1 MKRKS
6 KRSKA
11 FIERGLVLFLAVLL
25 ASYVPAQAARI
36 RFDFTGR
43 VFSTF
48 GVPNVG
54 TLVSGY
60 IVFDPSAPIAST
72 CGTHC
77 ARYSQSAPAT
87 IVFTTNGG
95 FRLRQTLTAINISDR
110 FANGITDYYV
120 FDADVGSISG
130 HFSRLEL
137 SLSNNSNP
145 FIPNIS
151 IPTTPPNFS
160 AFQFHFVSFFAFNK
174 NVPTQRVHAVI
185 TSLTR
190 HKRGRGIPSR

>member
-1 MKRKS
+1 MR
-6 KRSKA
+6 RSIKISEA
-11 FIERGLVLFLAVLL
+11 FLGAGLIALFAFLL
-25 ASYVPAQAARI
+25 ATDARAQTAHI

-48 GVPNVG
+48 GVANAG
-54 TLVSGY
+54 TSVSGY
-60 IVFDPSAPIAST
+60 IVFNPSAPIAQT

-95 FRLRQTLTAINISDR
+95 FRLRQTLTAINISDK

-120 FDADVGSISG
+120 FDADVGSYPA

-145 FIPNIS
+145 FIPDIR
-151 IPTTPPNFS
+151 IPTSLQNFS
-160 AFQFHFVSFFAFNK
+160 AFQFHFVSFFAFN
-174 NVPTQRVHAVI
+174 NNQATQRVHAVI

-190 HKRGRGIPSR
+190 HKRGRGVSSR